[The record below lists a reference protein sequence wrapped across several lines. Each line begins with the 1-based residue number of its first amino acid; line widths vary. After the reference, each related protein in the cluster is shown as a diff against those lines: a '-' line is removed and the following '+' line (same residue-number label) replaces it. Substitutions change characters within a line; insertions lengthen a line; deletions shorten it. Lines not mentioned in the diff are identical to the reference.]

1 MRLTS
6 FSRFLITLLISASL
20 FFLVRTLI
28 NKFGFGKTDT
38 PTTEQTDNSPSA
50 VGDSGSDSPS
60 TNSGNSTTV
69 PNVNA
74 SNTNATTNA
83 NVNTDGKTNA
93 GSNAV
98 AQSSRPIFD
107 YTPPAP
113 ATNSSLRGVVELG
126 AAGFNSFIIR
136 IDNRKNWK
144 LENAEFGASLV
155 HENMATTDDIRAG
168 LKNYIGKMFDYG
180 VKPKD
185 IHFVVSSGAAKE
197 PAVLKIS
204 EALKAL
210 KYVVNIVTPE
220 QEGKYALRCVLPDP
234 YRSEAFVV
242 DMGSGNTKISWTDA
256 AGKLKALETH
266 GAKYTQRGTPDAQVY
281 NDVSTIIGQVPAANR
296 KICFIIGGV
305 PYELAKQDRNGKER
319 FTTLRQP
326 KQYEAKGD
334 KVKAGLNIYQAIADK
349 TGCQTYVFDWDA
361 NFTIGFLLL
370 L

>member
-6 FSRFLITLLISASL
+6 FSRFLITLLISGLL
-20 FFLVRTLI
+20 FFLVRALI
-28 NKFGFGKTDT
+28 NKFGLGKANA

-50 VGDSGSDSPS
+50 VGDSSSDSPS
-60 TNSGNSTTV
+60 TNSGNATTV
-69 PNVNA
+69 PNAN
-74 SNTNATTNA
+74 SPNTSTNTHVTTDKK
-83 NVNTDGKTNA
+83 VST

-107 YTPPAP
+107 YTPAAP

-180 VKPKD
+180 VRPKD

-204 EALKAL
+204 EALKSL

-220 QEGKYALRCVLPDP
+220 QEGKYALRCVLPDL

-256 AGKLKALETH
+256 AGKLKAFETH

-281 NDVSTIIGQVPAANR
+281 NDVSAIIGQVPAANR

-319 FTTLRQP
+319 YTTLRQP